1 MNFELKN
8 AVSVGEVQSEDENN
22 SLQWLNITAGVVG
35 CPYNMVETQTV
46 KYVFPNTLT
55 ITEVKAG
62 VIPFAESWVATT
74 YPSI

>member
-55 ITEVKAG
+55 ITEAKAG
-62 VIPFAESWVATT
+62 VIPFAENWVATT

>member
-46 KYVFPNTLT
+46 KYVFPDTLT
-55 ITEVKAG
+55 ITEAKAG
-62 VIPFAESWVATT
+62 VTPFAENWVATT

>member
-55 ITEVKAG
+55 ITEAKAG
-62 VIPFAESWVATT
+62 VKSFAVNWVAEN
-74 YPSI
+74 YPTV

>member
-55 ITEVKAG
+55 ITEAKAG
-62 VIPFAESWVATT
+62 VIPFAEKWVETN
-74 YPSI
+74 YPAI

>member
-46 KYVFPNTLT
+46 KYVFSNTLT
-55 ITEVKAG
+55 ITEAKAG

-74 YPSI
+74 YPSV

>member
-22 SLQWLNITAGVVG
+22 SLQWLNIIAGVVG

-55 ITEVKAG
+55 ITEAKAG
-62 VIPFAESWVATT
+62 VIPFAEKWVATT